1 MLTKTVRIC
10 ALALFALPLIVAPV
24 AAQDNRVWHH
34 GSSLIG
40 EPKYPADFT
49 HFDYV
54 NPDAPKGGTVRL
66 GALGGFDTF
75 NPILPQGETA
85 SGLGLVYER
94 LMTPAADEIST
105 GYGLLAEAYTFPED
119 LSSVTYRLR
128 ENARW
133 HDGEPVTVEDVV
145 WSFEK
150 LVEISPSQAN
160 YYADVVGAAVTG
172 EREVT
177 FTFGTMGNAEL
188 PKIVGEI
195 PVLPQHWWEGKNA
208 DGEPRDVSRST
219 LELPM
224 GSGPYTIDS
233 FVPGRTVS
241 YVRVPDYWGAEEPV
255 NVGQN
260 NFDTINYEYFR
271 DITVEF
277 EAFKG
282 DQFDWWSEN
291 AARRWATGYD
301 FPAVKDGRIIK
312 ERFDNEFRSR
322 GLMIG
327 FIANTRRP
335 QLKDPLVREAINYAL
350 DFEELQR
357 DVFFGEYERIGSYFS
372 GTDLA
377 STGLPAGEELEILQ
391 SIRDLVPASIF
402 TEENINPVGGDPAKL
417 RDNLRTALSL
427 FNEAGYTLQDGKLV
441 DVAGQQ
447 LSFEILLNGPTI
459 EIVAL
464 PLQANL
470 AKIGVDVSVRSVDSP
485 QYINRIRSR
494 DYDFVYTGWAQSL
507 SPGNEQRDYWGSEAA
522 NQENSRN
529 YAGIDDPGI
538 DALIEKI
545 IFADD
550 RDTLIAATKALDRVL
565 LANHFVV
572 PSYTATNSRIARWDR
587 FSHPETLPK
596 YSIGFP
602 TVWWFDAK
610 KAAAIE

>member
-24 AAQDNRVWHH
+24 AAQDDRVWHH

-40 EPKYPADFT
+40 EPKYPADFA

-85 SGLGLVYER
+85 SGLGLVYES
-94 LMTPAADEIST
+94 LMTSANDEIST
-105 GYGLLAEAYTFPED
+105 GYGLLAEAYTFPD
-119 LSSVTYRLR
+119 DFSSVTYRLR

-160 YYADVVGAAVTG
+160 YYADVVGVAVTG

-177 FTFGTMGNAEL
+177 FTFGTTGNAEL

-195 PVLPQHWWEGKNA
+195 PVLPQHWWEGENG

-224 GSGPYTIDS
+224 GSGPYMIDS

-241 YVRVPDYWGAEEPV
+241 YVRVLDYWGAEEPV

-291 AARRWATGYD
+291 AARRWATGYE

-312 ERFDNEFRSR
+312 ERFENEFRSR
-322 GLMIG
+322 GLMVG

-357 DVFFGEYERIGSYFS
+357 DVFFGEYERIGSYFY

-377 STGLPAGEELEILQ
+377 STGLPVGEELEILQ

-522 NQENSRN
+522 YQDNSRN

-550 RDTLIAATKALDRVL
+550 RDTLIATTKALDRVL

-602 TVWWFDAK
+602 TVWWFDAE